1 MSSIK
6 KNKRIELIDINL
18 DISAI
23 NDNFALFEKLNGSTS
38 PRKNQL
44 FSINCPPFDLVEEII
59 NLLTNGQNNYFEF
72 SKKIIINK
80 DIINKIQPF
89 ILELKKYYIPCKHKK
104 YLENLNEK
112 KIITLFRQIL
122 KPYNYTLISR
132 EKYENGAKFL
142 LYIIMKKKGELKKI
156 NSLIHFD

>member
-1 MSSIK
+1 MGSLK
-6 KNKRIELIDINL
+6 KNKKAELIDINL
-18 DISAI
+18 NINTI
-23 NDNFALFEKLNGSTS
+23 NDNFALFDKINGSIS

-44 FSINCPPFDLVEEII
+44 FSNNYPPFELVEEIL

-72 SKKIIINK
+72 SKKMITSK

-89 ILELKKYYIPCKHKK
+89 IIELKKYYIPCKHKK
-104 YLENLNEK
+104 YLEDLNEK
-112 KIITLFRQIL
+112 KIITLFRQII
-122 KPYNYTLISR
+122 KYYDYTLTSS

-142 LYIIMKKKGELKKI
+142 LYVIKKKENKLKKI